1 MIVKTPPMGWN
12 SWNTFGHDINENLI
26 FETADAMV
34 KEGLLDAGY
43 EYIVIDDCWSEKT
56 RGKNGRLVADHEKF
70 PHGMK
75 YVADYVHSKGLKF
88 GMYSC
93 AGAVTCAGYPGSF
106 EHEFD
111 DAVTFAEWGV
121 DFLKYDYCFRDRNV
135 PGEILYR
142 RMGLALANCGR
153 DILFSA
159 CNWGAD
165 SSENW
170 IKTTGAHMWRSTC
183 DIFDSWGSIK
193 NLTQRQFG
201 LFKTNGQGC
210 FNDMDMLVVGMNGK
224 GHVARETTV
233 MSFEEYKSHFSIWS
247 LFGSPLMLGCDVR
260 NMTEETKKIIL
271 NKEVIAINQDIAARQ
286 PFTAEISDENTETAA
301 VCRLLDGGDTA
312 VLLINLSDTTAS
324 KHSLSFMAAHLGI
337 DRSCGKI
344 LHLRNVWTGEEFDIN
359 NEIYYPGTGI
369 ERHSCELF
377 RVSLKDAK

>member
-12 SWNTFGHDINENLI
+12 SWNTFGYNINEEMI

-34 KEGLLDAGY
+34 NEGLLDAGY
-43 EYIVIDDCWSEKT
+43 EYLVIDDCWSEKT
-56 RGKNGRLVADHEKF
+56 RDKNGRLVADHEKF

-93 AGAVTCAGYPGSF
+93 AGSVTCAFYPGSY

-111 DAVTFAEWGV
+111 DAKTFAEWGV
-121 DFLKYDYCFRDRNV
+121 DFLKYDYCFRDKNV

-165 SSENW
+165 NSENW
-170 IKTTGAHMWRSTC
+170 IKTTGAHMWRSTY
-183 DIFDSWGSIK
+183 DILDSWGSIK
-193 NLTQRQFG
+193 NITQKQFA

-210 FNDMDMLVVGMNGK
+210 FNDMDMLVVGMKGK
-224 GHVARETTV
+224 GNVAQENSV
-233 MSFEEYKSHFSIWS
+233 LSFEEYKAHFSIWS

-260 NMTEETKKIIL
+260 HMTDETKKIIL
-271 NKEVIAINQDIAARQ
+271 NKEVIAINRDIAARQ
-286 PFTAEISDENTETAA
+286 PFSKHHIDENSEMLTI
-301 VCRLLDGGDTA
+301 CRLLDGGDIA
-312 VLLINLSDTTAS
+312 VGFINLSDTQMNRHLAN
-324 KHSLSFMAAHLGI
+324 LMATDLGI
-337 DRSCGKI
+337 NRSCGKN
-344 LHLRNVWTGEEFDIN
+344 LHLKDLWSGEEFDMT
-359 NEIYYPGTGI
+359 NEIFGVTEPL
-369 ERHSCELF
+369 EPHSCRLF